1 MAIIVRG
8 LPGRDRDEENP
19 FTKHRNSNAVA
30 APGPAPVHRSA
41 TGKPRRPTGTSLL
54 KAGTPTPK
62 PDLPWWQDGLG
73 ILVNNRVSKAA
84 LQGLDVVGVPQRAIA
99 SLIQEGVDTLQGE
112 GFSFQDLYDQTN
124 PAFFLHGENAE
135 DNHGIGKVWHDATG
149 GGTGN
154 KWLDRTVG
162 FLGDVATDPL
172 TYVAGVGVVDK
183 GLDAM
188 RARRGV
194 DDDRIL
200 CAGPGR
206 LTQALGITGALDGLG
221 TRAAGL
227 HVGRRR
233 DAVEVA
239 RVPRIG
245 ISAATD
251 LPWRM
256 VARGSRF
263 VSRPIPRSLTP

>member
-1 MAIIVRG
+1 MFGPPATIYVYLIHGIHWCFNLVCEEEGRG
-8 LPGRDRDEENP
+8 A
-19 FTKHRNSNAVA
+19 AV
-30 APGPAPVHRSA
+30 
-41 TGKPRRPTGTSLL
+41 L
-54 KAGTPTPK
+54 
-62 PDLPWWQDGLG
+62 
-73 ILVNNRVSKAA
+73 I
-84 LQGLDVVGVPQRAIA
+84 RAI
-99 SLIQEGVDTLQGE
+99 EPT
-112 GFSFQDLYDQTN
+112 
-124 PAFFLHGENAE
+124 H
-135 DNHGIGKVWHDATG
+135 
-149 GGTGN
+149 
-154 KWLDRTVG
+154 
-162 FLGDVATDPL
+162 
-172 TYVAGVGVVDK
+172 

-194 DDDRIL
+194 DDDRLL

>member
-1 MAIIVRG
+1 MTGRARAVGRAFFDRPPDVVAEDLIGCEVSIGGAGGVVVEAEAYGQDDPASHSHRG
-8 LPGRDRDEENP
+8 
-19 FTKHRNSNAVA
+19 
-30 APGPAPVHRSA
+30 
-41 TGKPRRPTGTSLL
+41 
-54 KAGTPTPK
+54 PTPRCQAMFG
-62 PDLPWWQDGLG
+62 PPATIYVYLIHG
-73 ILVNNRVSKAA
+73 IHWCLNLVCEEEGRGAA
-84 LQGLDVVGVPQRAIA
+84 VLIRAI
-99 SLIQEGVDTLQGE
+99 EPT
-112 GFSFQDLYDQTN
+112 
-124 PAFFLHGENAE
+124 H
-135 DNHGIGKVWHDATG
+135 
-149 GGTGN
+149 
-154 KWLDRTVG
+154 
-162 FLGDVATDPL
+162 
-172 TYVAGVGVVDK
+172 

-233 DAVEVA
+233 DTVEVA